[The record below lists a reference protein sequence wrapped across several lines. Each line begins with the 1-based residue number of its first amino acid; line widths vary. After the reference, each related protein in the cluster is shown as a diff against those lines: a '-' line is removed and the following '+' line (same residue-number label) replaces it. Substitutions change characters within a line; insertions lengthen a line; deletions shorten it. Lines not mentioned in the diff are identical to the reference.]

1 MMNTMVISDLTERH
15 ADLPAQPT
23 DHPLFQ
29 DVETLIGRGNWQAA
43 KTLLAQLL
51 TLYPDDA
58 HLQEIAASA
67 HTRSALLESDRET
80 TSASPR
86 ASILSRSLK
95 FVVPAVIV
103 ILLLSLGTATLLA
116 LRLWILPQA
125 TAQSQEAQ
133 VGQLRQD
140 AQAALTSGDYDR
152 AMDLYR
158 ALLNLLPD
166 DREAKEGLEQATQLR
181 ATVSLYTE
189 AIAQMEAH
197 HWENALSL
205 LEQIQAQQPGYRDVD
220 QRIIFVQ
227 EQQILSTQFTKAETA
242 FKRSDYELAI
252 QEYEAL
258 QSRDYGFQRETVQDH
273 LFLSYLQL
281 GLAEEAAAG
290 SDPTQLQAALDNLE
304 KALALRPDDSQTKGE
319 SQLLRLYM
327 ASLEEYEAENW
338 SQVVSGLTPVYE
350 SRPDFADGTVA
361 QHLYE
366 ANVAWGDEFLAEGQ
380 GEQALVKY
388 QEARLIN
395 VPDAS
400 GLDQKIAMAEQSLVT
415 PTPSPEPTEVAA
427 AAAPAQ
433 AKSAPAPT
441 PTPIPLPY
449 SIKGMSVKSNCGD
462 YGYIHGIVWSA
473 YGLPMEGISV
483 QAFNTTTG
491 LGPLISMP
499 TNQDG
504 IYQIRLEKDQIEGLW
519 TVQVLENGQPASQAW
534 GQRLGGGCVNGVQ
547 ELKADWQRILETN

>member
-1 MMNTMVISDLTERH
+1 MMNTMVMSDLTERQ

-86 ASILSRSLK
+86 TSILSRSLK
-95 FVVPAVIV
+95 FIVPAVIV
-103 ILLLSLGTATLLA
+103 ILLLGLATATLLA

-125 TAQSQEAQ
+125 TAQNQEARL
-133 VGQLRQD
+133 GQLRQD

-152 AMDLYR
+152 AMVAYSEVLK
-158 ALLNLLPD
+158 LLPD
-166 DREAKEGLEQATQLR
+166 DREAKDGLEQATQLR
-181 ATVSLYTE
+181 STVSLYTE

-205 LEQIQAQQPGYRDVD
+205 LEQIQAQQSGYRDVD
-220 QRIIFVQ
+220 ERIIFVQ

-242 FKRSDYELAI
+242 FKRGDYELAI

-258 QSRDYGFQRETVQDH
+258 QSRDYGFQRETVQGH

-290 SDPTQLQAALDNLE
+290 SDPTQLQAALDKLE
-304 KALALRPDDSQTKGE
+304 KALALRPDDSQAKGE

-327 ASLEEYEAENW
+327 ASLEEYEAGNW
-338 SQVVSGLTPVYE
+338 PQVVSGLTPVYE
-350 SRPDFADGTVA
+350 ARPDFADGTVA
-361 QHLYE
+361 QRLYE

-388 QEARLIN
+388 QEARLIK

-415 PTPSPEPTEVAA
+415 PTPSPEPTEAAA
-427 AAAPAQ
+427 AAAPVQ
-433 AKSAPAPT
+433 AKAAPAPT
-441 PTPIPLPY
+441 PTPVPLPY
-449 SIKGMSVKSNCGD
+449 SLKGMSVKSNCGD
-462 YGYIHGIVWSA
+462 HGYIHGIVWSV
-473 YGLPMEGISV
+473 YGLPMEGITV

-491 LGPLISMP
+491 LGPLISLP
-499 TNQDG
+499 TDQDG
-504 IYQIRLEKDQIEGLW
+504 IYQIVLEKDQIEGLW